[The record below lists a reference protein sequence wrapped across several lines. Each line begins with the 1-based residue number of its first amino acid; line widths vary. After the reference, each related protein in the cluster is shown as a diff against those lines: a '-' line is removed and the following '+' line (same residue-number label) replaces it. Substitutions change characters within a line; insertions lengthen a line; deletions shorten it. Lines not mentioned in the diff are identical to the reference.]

1 MEERQKVRV
10 RVRVRRKK
18 PRSKKHFVLGG
29 ILLVLFLA
37 SSILSVVGYQTY
49 NARYHNDLSLAQTGI
64 QHLQKAEAFM
74 TTWSQKPLDIQLTG
88 QAKQEFTS
96 ALKTFSLLNTDL
108 QSLPELAVQVPV
120 YGTRLSAARHL
131 VPLAITLSQAGVS
144 GCDILNTLTTGLHDP
159 LTPQGH
165 GITLSEL
172 AMVSQDTQTLRSVLT
187 LVSSLEIEILGIY
200 DRYTSAYFTGR

>member
-1 MEERQKVRV
+1 M
-10 RVRVRRKK
+10 
-18 PRSKKHFVLGG
+18 
-29 ILLVLFLA
+29 
-37 SSILSVVGYQTY
+37 
-49 NARYHNDLSLAQTGI
+49 
-64 QHLQKAEAFM
+64 
-74 TTWSQKPLDIQLTG
+74 
-88 QAKQEFTS
+88 
-96 ALKTFSLLNTDL
+96 
-108 QSLPELAVQVPV
+108 QVPV

-131 VPLAITLSQAGVS
+131 VPLAMTLSQAGVS
-144 GCDILNTLTTGLHDP
+144 GCDILHTLTTGLHDP